1 MTNDIL
7 LMLPLIIPLSGA
19 ILGIIALRLVRLQAA
34 IAVLMTIALLV
45 AAILL
50 LVRVWNEGPIA
61 TQPGNWPAP
70 FGITIVADTFSAIM
84 VLLGAIVAFCA
95 VLFAAAN
102 TDEYRTRFGFFPLVC
117 ALMLGIMGAFLTG
130 DLFNLYVWFEVML
143 ISSFVLLGLGGERQ
157 QMEGAIKYVTLN
169 LISSTMFLAGL
180 GLLYGVA
187 GTLNMADLAVQL
199 RDVEADGLILT
210 IATLFLIS
218 FGLKAAV
225 FPFFWW
231 LPASYHTPPIAVS
244 ALFAGLLTKVGV
256 YSLIRVFS
264 MVFTQDVDYT
274 QTLLLWIAGFTMV
287 TGVLGAVAQDDIRRI
302 LSFHIIS
309 QIGYMVMGLAFFTPL
324 GYAASIY
331 FMAYHM
337 FAKTGLFLVAGI
349 IHHLHGSFELKKLGS
364 VLHRTPE
371 IAVLFFFCAFSL
383 AAVPPLAGFFGKL
396 GLVRAGFEAEHYVV
410 VGVSLAVGLLTMF
423 SMTKIWAEAFWKKS
437 PADPPPM
444 LESLRRSPRTMLMI
458 APAAIFALLSL
469 ALGLGAGPAFEMA
482 TRAGEELA
490 SQQAY
495 IEAVLGEAYLEEH
508 GQ

>member
-1 MTNDIL
+1 VSNDLL
-7 LMLPLIIPLSGA
+7 LMLPLIIPMSGA
-19 ILGIIALRLVRLQAA
+19 ILGIVALRLVRLQAA
-34 IAVLMTIALLV
+34 IAVLMTVALLV

-50 LVRVWNEGPIA
+50 LIRVWNEGPIA

-70 FGITIVADTFSAIM
+70 FGITIVADTFSATM
-84 VLLGAIVAFCA
+84 VVLGAIVAFCA
-95 VLFAAAN
+95 VLFASAN
-102 TDEYRTRFGFFPLVC
+102 TDEYRTRFGFFPLVS
-117 ALMLGIMGAFLTG
+117 ALVLGVMGAFLTG

-169 LISSTMFLAGL
+169 LVSSTMFLAGL

-264 MVFTQDVDYT
+264 MIFTQDVNFIQD
-274 QTLLLWIAGFTMV
+274 LLFWIAGFTMV
-287 TGVLGAVAQDDIRRI
+287 TGVLGAAAQDDMRRI

-324 GYAASIY
+324 GYAAALFFI
-331 FMAYHM
+331 AHNM

-349 IHHLHGSFELKKLGS
+349 THHLYGSYELKHLGGIMK
-364 VLHRTPE
+364 RTPE
-371 IAVLFFFCAFSL
+371 LALVAFVCAFSL
-383 AAVPPLAGFFGKL
+383 AGVPPLAGFFGKL
-396 GLVRAGFEAEHYVV
+396 ALVRAGFEAEHYIIAS
-410 VGVSLAVGLLTMF
+410 VSLAVGLLTMF
-423 SMTKIWAEAFWKKS
+423 SMTKIWAEGFWKKAPS
-437 PADPPPM
+437 EPPA
-444 LESLRRSPRTMLMI
+444 LFEEKRRSPLTRYMLV
-458 APAAIFALLSL
+458 PAFIFATLS
-469 ALGLGAGPAFEMA
+469 AGIGVGAGPAFELVS
-482 TRAGEELA
+482 RAGDELA
-490 SQQAY
+490 APSAY
-495 IEAVLGEAYLEEH
+495 LTAVLGEEYLEEH